1 VIPDLPGLPP
11 VGDGGIFLPI
21 CCDIID
27 QCEIRISSGISSC
40 ISASDPGVLHRN
52 GDELPAQ
59 RLRMDSERFIRG
71 KKKLNEMSGNA
82 VETMIG
88 NLDGIA
94 PDLARYT
101 IEFPYGEIL
110 VRPGLDT
117 RSRQIATVAAL
128 TALGNAPVQ
137 LKAHIDMA
145 LNVGVT
151 KKEVTEIIIQMAVYA
166 GFPAA
171 LKGMAVANEV
181 FSERDRDGRN

>member
-1 VIPDLPGLPP
+1 VNLLLDRFLASAVMPPYISVIHP
-11 VGDGGIFLPI
+11 
-21 CCDIID
+21 
-27 QCEIRISSGISSC
+27 C
-40 ISASDPGVLHRN
+40 IVDEK
-52 GDELPAQ
+52 GDELPVP

-71 KKKLNEMSGNA
+71 KKKLAEMSGDG
-82 VETMIG
+82 VETMVD
-88 NLDGIA
+88 NLQGIA

-110 VRPGLDT
+110 VRPGLDI

-137 LKAHIDMA
+137 LKAHIGMA

-151 KKEVTEIIIQMAVYA
+151 RKEVTEIITQMAVYA

-171 LKGMAVANEV
+171 LNGMAVAKDV
-181 FSERDRDGRN
+181 FSERDRKGMS